1 MSKFHVISTKTC
13 KFCKEAVNLLE
24 SEDLDY
30 QVTYLEDDP
39 CLKTLMAMA
48 GLNTVPQ
55 VFRPDGELIGGYN
68 HLKGYIGR
76 I

>member
-1 MSKFHVISTKTC
+1 MSQFHVVSTKTC

-24 SEDLDY
+24 AEELDY

-48 GLNTVPQ
+48 NLTTVPQ
-55 VFRPDGELIGGYN
+55 IFRPDGELVGGFN
-68 HLKGYIGR
+68 NLKAYIGR